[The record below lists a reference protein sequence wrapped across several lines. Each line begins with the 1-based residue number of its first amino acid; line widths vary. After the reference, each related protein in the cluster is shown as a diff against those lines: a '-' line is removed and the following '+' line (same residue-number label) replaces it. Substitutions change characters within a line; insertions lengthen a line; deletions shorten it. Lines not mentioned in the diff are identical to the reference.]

1 MVKFVATPIGNLG
14 DISLRALDS
23 LREADVIFCE
33 DTRHS
38 LKLLN
43 YYDIKKPLV
52 SCHKFNE
59 LSAAEKLIA
68 MAKEGKNIAVVTDAG
83 TPVISDPGN
92 LIMQAL
98 RDSGIDYTL
107 IPGACAFVAALVL
120 SGFPADK
127 FAFLGFLRGKTAEKK
142 AYLKKYAAFEGTLIF
157 YSAPQDVDS
166 DILMLADALG
176 NRDACAVREITK
188 MHESLDYFKLC
199 EGLSGEKRGEYVLVV
214 AGAAARE
221 NPLNALTEIEHI
233 NYYMDQGM
241 DVKEALKAAAKD
253 RGVSKSELYKYTIK
267 DHPKK

>member
-43 YYDIKKPLV
+43 YYEIKKPLV

-59 LSAAEKLIA
+59 LAAAEKLIM

-92 LIMQAL
+92 LLVQAL
-98 RDSGIDYTL
+98 RENGIEYTL

-127 FAFLGFLRGKTAEKK
+127 FAFLGFLRGKKGEKK
-142 AYLKKYAAFEGTLIF
+142 I
-157 YSAPQDVDS
+157 
-166 DILMLADALG
+166 I
-176 NRDACAVREITK
+176 
-188 MHESLDYFKLC
+188 
-199 EGLSGEKRGEYVLVV
+199 
-214 AGAAARE
+214 
-221 NPLNALTEIEHI
+221 
-233 NYYMDQGM
+233 
-241 DVKEALKAAAKD
+241 
-253 RGVSKSELYKYTIK
+253 
-267 DHPKK
+267 

>member
-43 YYDIKKPLV
+43 YYEIKKPLV

-59 LSAAEKLIA
+59 LAAAEKLIM

-92 LIMQAL
+92 LLVQAL
-98 RDSGIDYTL
+98 RENGIEYTL

-127 FAFLGFLRGKTAEKK
+127 FAFWVFYAERRAKK
-142 AYLKKYAAFEGTLIF
+142 KI
-157 YSAPQDVDS
+157 
-166 DILMLADALG
+166 I
-176 NRDACAVREITK
+176 
-188 MHESLDYFKLC
+188 
-199 EGLSGEKRGEYVLVV
+199 
-214 AGAAARE
+214 
-221 NPLNALTEIEHI
+221 
-233 NYYMDQGM
+233 
-241 DVKEALKAAAKD
+241 
-253 RGVSKSELYKYTIK
+253 
-267 DHPKK
+267 